1 MMVLSN
7 FADVGRDNAFDL
19 TDAWVAILE
28 SAAKSESVCKE
39 LQQRKLALPALRKNY
54 TSKNHE
60 LFKQIVP
67 VVTDFA
73 KSLKWQAERRR
84 RTTTATTGNGID
96 GFRLVDLLFIYM
108 KISPDCTSTDSAANL
123 CIGCLSL
130 TDLALARHL
139 NTTVLSTRVCQRSP
153 TLRAKCVMGR
163 TSRGR
168 SRSCCRSGSFTTGR
182 C

>member
-1 MMVLSN
+1 MFCIAHVKCTLGLILLN
-7 FADVGRDNAFDL
+7 DDPLGTRCRPFAGKIEFAIANRSSGKRSAGEEQQLPRRVMAL
-19 TDAWVAILE
+19 TASGWWT
-28 SAAKSESVCKE
+28 C
-39 LQQRKLALPALRKNY
+39 
-54 TSKNHE
+54 
-60 LFKQIVP
+60 F
-67 VVTDFA
+67 
-73 KSLKWQAERRR
+73 
-84 RTTTATTGNGID
+84 
-96 GFRLVDLLFIYM
+96 FICM
-108 KISPDCTSTDSAANL
+108 KISPGCTSTGSAANL